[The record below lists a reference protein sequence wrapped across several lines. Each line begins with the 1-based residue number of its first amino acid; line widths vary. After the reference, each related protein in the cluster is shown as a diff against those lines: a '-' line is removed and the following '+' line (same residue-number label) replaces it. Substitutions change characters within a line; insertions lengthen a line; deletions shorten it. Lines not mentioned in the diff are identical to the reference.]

1 MNTVRWLIGWGS
13 LRNKRKMTLKKSF
26 THEQPAR
33 IGLCP
38 GAEYGPAKRWPL
50 ERFRKVMDRLLP
62 YPIVWVLIGTA
73 AEATLATPLVD
84 GFPGLVENR
93 IGKTSL
99 AELIRIIKGL
109 DLLLTNDTGS
119 MHLAALFDIPTVALF
134 GSTDPALTGPQGNIH
149 RILHHPVECS
159 PCFLRTC
166 PIDFRCMTRITPEEV
181 VNAISEQLELVSI

>member
-1 MNTVRWLIGWGS
+1 MNE
-13 LRNKRKMTLKKSF
+13 MKKQEEKPF
-26 THEQPAR
+26 R

-38 GAEYGPAKRWPL
+38 GAEYGPAKRWPI

-73 AEATLATPLVD
+73 AEAALSTPLLED
-84 GFPGLVENR
+84 FPGLVENR

-99 AELIRIIKGL
+99 AELIRIIKEL

-119 MHLAALFDIPTVALF
+119 MHLASLFEIPTVAIF
-134 GSTDPALTGPQGNIH
+134 GSTEPALTGPQGTIH
-149 RILHHPVECS
+149 RVLRHPVECS

-181 VNAISEQLELVSI
+181 VSAISEQLNLQTTN